1 MLGKLQMSIFWS
13 ILRIVKIIFLE
24 EVMGILVREGQ
35 ESTWGRNRRT
45 AKKIARMTHG
55 MDG

>member
-1 MLGKLQMSIFWS
+1 MLGKLQKSIFWN
-13 ILRIVKIIFLE
+13 ILRIVKIMFLE

-45 AKKIARMTHG
+45 TKKIARMTHG